1 MGATSIHVQAVKPG
15 SEIHNFRE
23 KELDY
28 VRPEL
33 SHLNE
38 SWVGDSISHR
48 LESAK
53 QRYLDTVGQKMQ
65 AKAAPIREGVIV
77 IKQETTMQELQQFAT
92 VCKERFGIEA
102 FQIHIHKDEGYM
114 NAKQWTPNLHAH
126 VVFDWTQP
134 NGKSVRLS
142 RDDMAELQTIASE
155 TLGMERGV
163 SSDRKHLSAMQYKTE
178 CAKEQLQ
185 KELRSIETKKNV
197 QKLISKASE
206 KFYGLIGKT
215 VNDREKDALK
225 AKVKALEG
233 ENEQLSDRLG
243 KAILEK
249 EQNGTKAFKAEN
261 DKEYY
266 RQQMDNART
275 TSNRLRTENQELK
288 TETKEL
294 KKELGKMK
302 DLFNSE
308 QLEALRHHFPNI
320 SKAMEEGKDL
330 LKQITRSRGFGMGM

>member
-142 RDDMAELQTIASE
+142 RDDMAELQTIWYAKAPWGVCSKGLPVRVVRRRATLPHPVGCSTIAVPGLSFRVRNGTGRLSWAMAAANLLLYGQ
-155 TLGMERGV
+155 TLGSAGLWRPGNRTADADMSMFRLVARQCSLPSGAV
-163 SSDRKHLSAMQYKTE
+163 CRRKM
-178 CAKEQLQ
+178 
-185 KELRSIETKKNV
+185 R
-197 QKLISKASE
+197 
-206 KFYGLIGKT
+206 
-215 VNDREKDALK
+215 
-225 AKVKALEG
+225 
-233 ENEQLSDRLG
+233 
-243 KAILEK
+243 
-249 EQNGTKAFKAEN
+249 
-261 DKEYY
+261 
-266 RQQMDNART
+266 
-275 TSNRLRTENQELK
+275 SNRQ
-288 TETKEL
+288 
-294 KKELGKMK
+294 G
-302 DLFNSE
+302 
-308 QLEALRHHFPNI
+308 LECWCCLSSVSTGRLHP
-320 SKAMEEGKDL
+320 
-330 LKQITRSRGFGMGM
+330 SRGFHVRPIDHVFCMGTTGTRRFHGMLILEQASRLDAFSGYPFRT